1 MPARAE
7 VVLVHGLW
15 HQPRH
20 FTTLVEALRSRGLTA
35 HTPHLHR
42 GSLAADT
49 DAVQSVVDSCG
60 SPPLVLG
67 HSYGGS
73 VITGLERIS
82 HLLYVA
88 AFVPAT
94 GESGASL
101 GGPAAPINSIV
112 EHHDDGTSRLQPESA
127 GDLLYADCSQED
139 RARATALLVPQRAGH
154 GRGVPARAA
163 WLTTPSTYIVCLQ
176 DRALDPALQSR
187 MARRCTTSHAL
198 DSGHSPFL
206 SQPGVVA
213 DAVVRILSSH

>member
-1 MPARAE
+1 MPARTEA
-7 VVLVHGLW
+7 VLVHGLW

-20 FTTLVEALRSRGLTA
+20 FARLVEELRSRALTV

-49 DAVQSVVDSCG
+49 DSVQSVVDSCA

-88 AFVPAT
+88 AFVPGA
-94 GESGASL
+94 GESAASL
-101 GGPAAPINSIV
+101 GGAAAPINSIV
-112 EHHDDGTSRLQPESA
+112 EHHDDGTSSLQPELA

-139 RARATALLVPQRAGH
+139 RTRATALLVPQRAGN

-163 WLTTPSTYIVCLQ
+163 WLTTPSTYIVCRQ
-176 DRALDPALQSR
+176 DKAFDPALQSR
-187 MARRCTTSHAL
+187 MARRCPTSHTL

-206 SQPGVVA
+206 SQPDVVA
-213 DAVVRILSSH
+213 DAVVSIRSSH

>member
-20 FTTLVEALRSRGLTA
+20 FAKLVEELRSRGLTV

-49 DAVQSVVDSCG
+49 DAVQSVVDSCA

-73 VITGLERIS
+73 VVTGLERIS

-101 GGPAAPINSIV
+101 GGRAALINSIV
-112 EHHDDGTSRLQPESA
+112 EHHDDGTSRLRPELA
-127 GDLLYADCSQED
+127 GDLLYADCSPED
-139 RARATALLVPQRAGH
+139 RARATSLLVPQRSGH
-154 GRGVPARAA
+154 GRGVPARTA
-163 WLTTPSTYIVCLQ
+163 WLTTPSTYIVCRQ
-176 DRALDPALQSR
+176 DKALDPTLQLR
-187 MARRCTTSHAL
+187 MARRCTTYEAL

-206 SQPGVVA
+206 SQPGAVA
-213 DAVVRILSSH
+213 DAVVAILSSH

>member
-20 FTTLVEALRSRGLTA
+20 FTTLVVALRSRGLTA

-49 DAVQSVVDSCG
+49 DSVQSVVDACA

-82 HLLYVA
+82 HLLYVPA
-88 AFVPAT
+88 A

-101 GGPAAPINSIV
+101 GGPSAPINSIV
-112 EHHDDGTSRLQPESA
+112 QHHDDGTSRLQPELA

-139 RARATALLVPQRAGH
+139 RALATSLLVPQRAGH

-163 WLTTPSTYIVCLQ
+163 WLTTPSTYIVCWQ
-176 DRALDPALQSR
+176 DKAFEPALQSR
-187 MARRCTTSHAL
+187 MARRCTASHTL
-198 DSGHSPFL
+198 DAGHSPFL
-206 SQPGVVA
+206 SQPDVIA